1 MMARVNLKEPAMK
14 PRAYRWTALTLALP
28 CLLLLACKGKN
39 DPVKPTVAQ
48 SAVVAPAA
56 AR

>member
-1 MMARVNLKEPAMK
+1 MMVVVNQEELPMN

-48 SAVVAPAA
+48 PAVVAPAA
-56 AR
+56 R

>member
-1 MMARVNLKEPAMK
+1 MK
-14 PRAYRWTALTLALP
+14 PRAYRWTALALTLP

-39 DPVKPTVAQ
+39 DPAKPTVTQSVTVQPTVAQ

-56 AR
+56 H

>member
-1 MMARVNLKEPAMK
+1 MK

>member
-1 MMARVNLKEPAMK
+1 MINGVNHEELPMK

-28 CLLLLACKGKN
+28 CLLLLGCKGKN

-48 SAVVAPAA
+48 QVVA
-56 AR
+56 ARAVS